1 MRWRIGM
8 TALKL
13 ANGSGPCY
21 GCVVIPR
28 SEATR
33 DLFSVAGRKS
43 STRYRGYPLASLGMT
58 TEFLRCAPHDEMG
71 NALQYRREE
80 TNAMQRC
87 AAVGEERLGPLAC
100 SLDAE

>member
-80 TNAMQRC
+80 PDTIQRC
-87 AAVGEERLGPLAC
+87 ATICDECLRTPLRGF
-100 SLDAE
+100 EPE